1 MFSNPMMG
9 GRSGT
14 GMFFIFLLVGLY
26 FLNASLK
33 FFILPATLVANPFYN
48 QVLFFIAGV
57 LILIGGF
64 KFLSLRGY

>member
-1 MFSNPMMG
+1 MVFNRVV
-9 GRSGT
+9 GRSSGI
-14 GMFFIFLLVGLY
+14 GVFFIFLIVGLY

-33 FFILPATLVANPFYN
+33 FFTIPVALTSNAMYN

-64 KFLSLRGY
+64 KFLLQRRY